1 MRGLRAQL
9 LQRIMRADYW
19 FPSHRPASREVKE
32 LLGAILVVDPAK
44 RLTIAQIQQH
54 PWCATP
60 VPRLLLQDRP
70 GGLPSQAADHHASP
84 EAPLVRHT
92 CASQS
97 LQNHPNRQPSQA
109 ADLNLNLKP

>member
-1 MRGLRAQL
+1 MRAQL

-54 PWCATP
+54 PWCAIP
-60 VPRLLLQDRP
+60 MPHLQTNIVAMTGRSRVMP
-70 GGLPSQAADHHASP
+70 ACSGFA
-84 EAPLVRHT
+84 
-92 CASQS
+92 
-97 LQNHPNRQPSQA
+97 
-109 ADLNLNLKP
+109 KFM